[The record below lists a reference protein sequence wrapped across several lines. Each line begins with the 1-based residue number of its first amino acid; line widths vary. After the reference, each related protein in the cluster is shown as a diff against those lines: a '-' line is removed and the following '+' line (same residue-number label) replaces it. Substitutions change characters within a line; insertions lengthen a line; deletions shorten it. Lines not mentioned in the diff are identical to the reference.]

1 MASLLPSPLS
11 FAAFDA
17 SSAEASS
24 RFFWKPLE
32 PSKIGNSS
40 LNLVRT
46 SNARLKIR
54 GSVEEKHTPAR
65 EASKEPFRLTRK
77 LTESERQVF
86 EEEGQVFDPFQELEC
101 RFKRFKS
108 KNYVE
113 NLVDYQNLA
122 ERQSPKFM
130 VIACADSRVCPSN
143 ILGFQPGESFMV
155 RNVANLVPPFQHG
168 ASETSAALEF
178 AVENILIV
186 GHSRCGGIQALMS
199 MKDNADS
206 RSFIKDWVSIGKSAR
221 LSTKAAAGNL
231 SFEMQCRHCEKE
243 SINGSLLNLLTYP
256 WIEKRF
262 SAGAVRFVSSTAQS
276 AACSADRPS
285 PLSAAS
291 LTSNSSRLRV
301 RPPTVT
307 ISARTALARTDRTAR
322 LSSPI
327 RLGRSAQHTHA
338 RTTLPLPPPPPS
350 SSSSSSTPTSS
361 PSPGTITATSSTL
374 TLSSLTCLTTSP
386 SSAALSNCTH
396 AFHNHQSNR
405 DSMKQA
411 SRSMHERAHA
421 TYPGGRGEQAP
432 EGGEVAIDP
441 LPTSPLRLA
450 VAPHGSRLPRR
461 PHLMH
466 RLAGRKRLHS
476 DTNSPPPAAA
486 WRPNH

>member
-1 MASLLPSPLS
+1 MASLLRSSLS

-24 RFFWKPLE
+24 QFFWKPLE
-32 PSKIGNSS
+32 PPKIGNLP

-46 SNARLKIR
+46 SNARLRIR

-65 EASKEPFRLTRK
+65 KASKEPFRLTR
-77 LTESERQVF
+77 
-86 EEEGQVFDPFQELEC
+86 EEEGQVLDPFQELEY
-101 RFKRFKS
+101 RFKRFKR

-143 ILGFQPGESFMV
+143 ILGFQPGESFTV

-178 AVENILIV
+178 AVNSLEVENILIV

-256 WIEKRF
+256 WIEKR
-262 SAGAVRFVSSTAQS
+262 VSE
-276 AACSADRPS
+276 
-285 PLSAAS
+285 
-291 LTSNSSRLRV
+291 
-301 RPPTVT
+301 
-307 ISARTALARTDRTAR
+307 
-322 LSSPI
+322 
-327 RLGRSAQHTHA
+327 G
-338 RTTLPLPPPPPS
+338 
-350 SSSSSSTPTSS
+350 
-361 PSPGTITATSSTL
+361 
-374 TLSSLTCLTTSP
+374 TLSLHGGYYDFID
-386 SSAALSNCTH
+386 CT
-396 AFHNHQSNR
+396 FEKWTLVYR
-405 DSMKQA
+405 
-411 SRSMHERAHA
+411 E
-421 TYPGGRGEQAP
+421 GL
-432 EGGEVAIDP
+432 EGGSKYAIKNRA
-441 LPTSPLRLA
+441 LWS
-450 VAPHGSRLPRR
+450 
-461 PHLMH
+461 
-466 RLAGRKRLHS
+466 
-476 DTNSPPPAAA
+476 
-486 WRPNH
+486 

>member
-1 MASLLPSPLS
+1 MASLLRSSLS

-24 RFFWKPLE
+24 QFFWKPLE
-32 PSKIGNSS
+32 PPKIGNLP

-46 SNARLKIR
+46 SNARLRIR

-65 EASKEPFRLTRK
+65 KASKEPFRLTR
-77 LTESERQVF
+77 
-86 EEEGQVFDPFQELEC
+86 EEEGQVLDPFQELEY
-101 RFKRFKS
+101 RFKRFKR

-143 ILGFQPGESFMV
+143 ILGFQPGESFTV

-178 AVENILIV
+178 AVNSLEARKFYKSDVENILIV

-256 WIEKRF
+256 WIEKR
-262 SAGAVRFVSSTAQS
+262 VSE
-276 AACSADRPS
+276 
-285 PLSAAS
+285 
-291 LTSNSSRLRV
+291 
-301 RPPTVT
+301 
-307 ISARTALARTDRTAR
+307 
-322 LSSPI
+322 
-327 RLGRSAQHTHA
+327 G
-338 RTTLPLPPPPPS
+338 
-350 SSSSSSTPTSS
+350 
-361 PSPGTITATSSTL
+361 
-374 TLSSLTCLTTSP
+374 TLSLHGGYYDFID
-386 SSAALSNCTH
+386 CT
-396 AFHNHQSNR
+396 FEKWTLVYR
-405 DSMKQA
+405 
-411 SRSMHERAHA
+411 E
-421 TYPGGRGEQAP
+421 GL
-432 EGGEVAIDP
+432 EGGSKYAIKNRA
-441 LPTSPLRLA
+441 LWS
-450 VAPHGSRLPRR
+450 
-461 PHLMH
+461 
-466 RLAGRKRLHS
+466 
-476 DTNSPPPAAA
+476 
-486 WRPNH
+486 

>member
-1 MASLLPSPLS
+1 MAPLLRSSLS

-24 RFFWKPLE
+24 QFFWKPLE
-32 PSKIGNSS
+32 PPKIGNLS

-46 SNARLKIR
+46 SNARLRIR

-65 EASKEPFRLTRK
+65 KASKEPFRLTR
-77 LTESERQVF
+77 
-86 EEEGQVFDPFQELEC
+86 EEEGQVLDPFQELEY
-101 RFKRFKS
+101 RFKRFKR

-143 ILGFQPGESFMV
+143 ILGFQPGESFTV

-178 AVENILIV
+178 AVNSLEVENILIV

-256 WIEKRF
+256 WIEKR
-262 SAGAVRFVSSTAQS
+262 VSE
-276 AACSADRPS
+276 
-285 PLSAAS
+285 
-291 LTSNSSRLRV
+291 
-301 RPPTVT
+301 
-307 ISARTALARTDRTAR
+307 
-322 LSSPI
+322 
-327 RLGRSAQHTHA
+327 G
-338 RTTLPLPPPPPS
+338 
-350 SSSSSSTPTSS
+350 
-361 PSPGTITATSSTL
+361 
-374 TLSSLTCLTTSP
+374 TLSLHGGYYDFID
-386 SSAALSNCTH
+386 CT
-396 AFHNHQSNR
+396 FEKWTLVYR
-405 DSMKQA
+405 
-411 SRSMHERAHA
+411 E
-421 TYPGGRGEQAP
+421 GL
-432 EGGEVAIDP
+432 EGGSKYAIKNRA
-441 LPTSPLRLA
+441 LWS
-450 VAPHGSRLPRR
+450 
-461 PHLMH
+461 
-466 RLAGRKRLHS
+466 
-476 DTNSPPPAAA
+476 
-486 WRPNH
+486 

>member
-1 MASLLPSPLS
+1 MASLLRSSLS

-24 RFFWKPLE
+24 QFFWKPLE
-32 PSKIGNSS
+32 PPKIGNLS

-46 SNARLKIR
+46 SNARLRIR

-65 EASKEPFRLTRK
+65 KASKEPFRLTR
-77 LTESERQVF
+77 
-86 EEEGQVFDPFQELEC
+86 EEEGQVLDPFQELEY
-101 RFKRFKS
+101 RFKRFKR

-143 ILGFQPGESFMV
+143 ILGFQPGESFTV

-178 AVENILIV
+178 AVNSLEVENILIV

-256 WIEKRF
+256 WIEKR
-262 SAGAVRFVSSTAQS
+262 VSE
-276 AACSADRPS
+276 
-285 PLSAAS
+285 
-291 LTSNSSRLRV
+291 
-301 RPPTVT
+301 
-307 ISARTALARTDRTAR
+307 
-322 LSSPI
+322 
-327 RLGRSAQHTHA
+327 G
-338 RTTLPLPPPPPS
+338 
-350 SSSSSSTPTSS
+350 
-361 PSPGTITATSSTL
+361 
-374 TLSSLTCLTTSP
+374 TLSLHGGYYDFID
-386 SSAALSNCTH
+386 CT
-396 AFHNHQSNR
+396 FEKWTLVYR
-405 DSMKQA
+405 
-411 SRSMHERAHA
+411 E
-421 TYPGGRGEQAP
+421 GL
-432 EGGEVAIDP
+432 EGGSKYAIKNRA
-441 LPTSPLRLA
+441 LWS
-450 VAPHGSRLPRR
+450 
-461 PHLMH
+461 
-466 RLAGRKRLHS
+466 
-476 DTNSPPPAAA
+476 
-486 WRPNH
+486 